1 MRSFH
6 LTIWTVWRWKWTVT
20 SIKTFIRRCFWGR
33 RWRSLRRTQSPG
45 GTGRNLLKS
54 SPSMCTAVETVQF
67 SHDVLGCHSKGI
79 SSLTQWA
86 VSNYSKL
93 WWNGSSD
100 RSFFLYCDI
109 HLSETDRKNVKPVV
123 DWIEA
128 ALNESLQSKGTGY
141 KRTTWLKSC
150 IQFCI
155 VVRILSYDILITI
168 TS

>member
-54 SPSMCTAVETVQF
+54 SPSMCTAVQF
-67 SHDVLGCHSKGI
+67 SHDVLACHSKGI

-93 WWNGSSD
+93 WWNGSSE
-100 RSFFLYCDI
+100 RSLFFCI
-109 HLSETDRKNVKPVV
+109 VKYI
-123 DWIEA
+123 WA
-128 ALNESLQSKGTGY
+128 SLQSKGTRF
-141 KRTTWLKSC
+141 KKTKWLKSC
-150 IQFCI
+150 IQSGIF
-155 VVRILSYDILITI
+155 VGRLTYDILIKLQAKKI
-168 TS
+168 IKYIKNN